1 MAIDL
6 LFSCVTRKQY
16 KYFFVLYENFT
27 IKITHK
33 ETEIIIILLKQSTT
47 LLWLSDSSVS
57 RHFVHALLSDKAKIH
72 YLAGQWIIIA
82 HCGKKSKEKQ
92 SIYSFSPQ
100 PWWRECMLWIYIPV
114 KQEFLPQSWTVWAC
128 QLF

>member
-33 ETEIIIILLKQSTT
+33 ETEIIIILFKQST
-47 LLWLSDSSVS
+47 
-57 RHFVHALLSDKAKIH
+57 ALL
-72 YLAGQWIIIA
+72 
-82 HCGKKSKEKQ
+82 
-92 SIYSFSPQ
+92 
-100 PWWRECMLWIYIPV
+100 
-114 KQEFLPQSWTVWAC
+114 
-128 QLF
+128 